1 MKITVLTP
9 DMSHNCLSRA
19 YALAEMLRRRH
30 EVEIAGPIFGE
41 GIWPPLANGGSIPYK
56 TVKVRGSFTSAQV
69 LALRR
74 QVEGDVVYASKP
86 RFPREDVREEH
97 GIEPDE
103 RVVMFSGSPG
113 PYKGVEELIDS
124 VRRIPDPRVTL
135 ALVGIPD
142 GTPFGVHL
150 REIGGTL
157 GRRFH
162 GFGRQ
167 PFDKMP
173 EFLAMAD
180 LVVIPQRRSYATI
193 GQVPAKVFEAMAM
206 AKPILATAVSDLPY
220 ILRDC
225 GWVIEPGDV
234 EEMSRAIQA
243 ILADEDTAIRMGA
256 RARKKCVREF
266 SRSAMEPVLVEVFR
280 RYE

>member
-86 RFPREDVREEH
+86 RFPSFGLGVLLKIARRVPLVLDMDDWERGFILEDRRISRPRDLRSALSDAVYDVTVSVNEALPGLADRLTVANTFLQRRFGGTLVWHARDTEAFRPDRFSREDVREEH

-135 ALVGIPD
+135 ALVGIN
-142 GTPFGVHL
+142 
-150 REIGGTL
+150 
-157 GRRFH
+157 
-162 GFGRQ
+162 
-167 PFDKMP
+167 
-173 EFLAMAD
+173 
-180 LVVIPQRRSYATI
+180 
-193 GQVPAKVFEAMAM
+193 
-206 AKPILATAVSDLPY
+206 
-220 ILRDC
+220 
-225 GWVIEPGDV
+225 
-234 EEMSRAIQA
+234 
-243 ILADEDTAIRMGA
+243 
-256 RARKKCVREF
+256 
-266 SRSAMEPVLVEVFR
+266 
-280 RYE
+280 